1 MNQVL
6 FLARYDRGSGRCL
19 PIGRLS
25 CANGAYEF
33 VYVEG
38 ARARQPLVS
47 FPDLEVRYVSPA
59 LFPVFANRVMSPNR
73 PDFVDYLT
81 WLGLDEASSNP
92 LTLLARSGGRKI
104 TDSLRIIPYPAGG
117 PGGVYEVHFVVS
129 EDEFMLSRK
138 SVAEYLRSEIEKA
151 GGEPEVSV
159 ERINPPPAPS
169 ELRYL
174 CRLRMP
180 WPIGFEP
187 FSGPEYQPLS
197 KPVLQ
202 PA

>member
-1 MNQVL
+1 MIQML
-6 FLARYDRGSGRCL
+6 FLARYDRGSGRWF

-25 CANGAYEF
+25 FVNGHYEF
-33 VYVEG
+33 EYVEG
-38 ARARQPLVS
+38 ARSAHPLVS
-47 FPDLEVRYVSPA
+47 FPDLDVKYVSPV

-73 PDFVDYLT
+73 PDFADYLT
-81 WLGLDEASSNP
+81 WLGLDASNAHP
-92 LTLLARSGGRKI
+92 MMLLARSGGRRI
-104 TDSLRIIPYPAGG
+104 TDSLRVIPFPEGR
-117 PGGVYEVHFVVS
+117 PGEVYETYFFAG
-129 EDEFMLSRK
+129 EDEFLLSPQ
-138 SVAEYLRSEIEKA
+138 SVAEYLRSEIEKVGA
-151 GGEPEVSV
+151 EPELSV

-187 FSGPEYQPLS
+187 FSGPEYQPIAA
-197 KPVLQ
+197 LQ